1 MKSVSFSIT
10 QVNRLRS
17 AAVEARTLLAE
28 RPDPWPVRDA
38 DDLIRVFD
46 TLWLKAGFALHAYDS
61 GGSARGIIWAVPADA
76 PLVAPGE
83 WSRLE
88 DTWLPQPPEAVPLM
102 QTIEGDGSP
111 WSYLSASILH
121 REAAE
126 FGARWPGL
134 VWTDQTILSKPPR
147 GRPTTRM
154 CRTTS
159 GNQPAT
165 HPSATGRGAAPLLTL
180 SSRSTLNGRP
190 SVCRKSPR

>member
-111 WSYLSASILH
+111 WSYLSASILS

-134 VWTDQTILSKPPR
+134 VWTGQTILSKPPR
-147 GRPTTRM
+147 QTDDPDVSDDERKPTGDATRRQLDVAPRRSSHMGADLCREGDDQEDRP
-154 CRTTS
+154 
-159 GNQPAT
+159 A
-165 HPSATGRGAAPLLTL
+165 HP
-180 SSRSTLNGRP
+180 
-190 SVCRKSPR
+190 